1 VSALPGHGSAAGAAR
16 GAAHKTNTLLA
27 DGRELIYF
35 DEPANHADRTKI
47 VDRRV
52 LPPSHPSS
60 TLRLDRI
67 LDEWVAIAGHR
78 QTRTYLPPDS
88 ECPLCPSN
96 ATHLSEIPATDYD
109 VVVFENRFPSFS
121 LGSWVIDEVDHSGAN
136 NDDGMFTTEP
146 GFGRCEV
153 VCFTSDHDAAFSSL
167 TPARV
172 RTVID
177 AWVDRTEELSQNPKI
192 EQVFCFENRGEEI
205 GVTLSHPHG
214 QIYGYPYVTPR
225 TKQMLASARAHA
237 DATGRNLFADV
248 VTAETQSGERV
259 VVQSSCWT
267 AFVPFAARWP
277 LEVHLYPNRQVP
289 DLPSLTEDERADLSR
304 VYLEVLRRMEAVY
317 DDSLPYIAAWHQAPV
332 RVDRDLAYLHLEV
345 FSIRRA
351 PGKLKYLAGS
361 ESAMGAF
368 VNDVLP
374 EEAAKLLRSATP
386 DIADL
391 IADAAGYG
399 GAQYN
404 AAQCNAAQYNAAQY
418 NAAEYG
424 HLR

>member
-1 VSALPGHGSAAGAAR
+1 MKRSVSH
-16 GAAHKTNTLLA
+16 LA
-27 DGRELIYF
+27 DGREIIYF
-35 DEPANHADRTKI
+35 DDTPNAPERTAKDTRDLPEQAPHSVI
-47 VDRRV
+47 RRDP
-52 LPPSHPSS
+52 L
-60 TLRLDRI
+60 TG
-67 LDEWVAIAGHR
+67 EWVAVASHR
-78 QTRTYLPPDS
+78 QTRTYKPPADL
-88 ECPLCPSN
+88 CPLDPSSPGRP
-96 ATHLSEIPATDYD
+96 TEIPESDYA
-109 VVVFENRFPSFS
+109 VVVFENRFPSFAQS
-121 LGSWVIDEVDHSGAN
+121 VPE
-136 NDDGMFTTEP
+136 TEP
-146 GFGRCEV
+146 TVPGMAMVPMAPGNGRCEV
-153 VCFTSDHDAAFSSL
+153 VCFTSNHSQSFGELSPS
-167 TPARV
+167 RV
-172 RTVID
+172 RTVVD
-177 AWVDRTEELSQNPKI
+177 VWADRTVELGKFPGVQ
-192 EQVFCFENRGEEI
+192 QVFPFENRGEEI

-225 TKQMLASARAHA
+225 TKQMLASARTHA

-248 VTAETQSGERV
+248 VTAETQSGERI

-374 EEAAKLLRSATP
+374 EEAAKLLRSVTP

-391 IADAAGYG
+391 IADAAEYS
-399 GAQYN
+399 
-404 AAQCNAAQYNAAQY
+404 
-418 NAAEYG
+418 AAEYG
-424 HLR
+424 PLR

>member
-1 VSALPGHGSAAGAAR
+1 VSAPPDHQH
-16 GAAHKTNTLLA
+16 AHKTNTLLA

-35 DEPANHADRTKI
+35 DEPANHGDRTKI

-52 LPPSHPSS
+52 LPTSHPSS

-121 LGSWVIDEVDHSGAN
+121 LGSWVTDDVDHGGADH
-136 NDDGMFTTEP
+136 NDGLFTTEP

-177 AWVDRTEELSQNPKI
+177 AWVDRTAELSRNPKI

-225 TKQMLASARAHA
+225 TKQMLDSARAHA

-277 LEVHLYPNRQVP
+277 LEVHLYPNRQVA

-374 EEAAKLLRSATP
+374 EEAAKLLRSVTP

-391 IADAAGYG
+391 VADAAEYG
-399 GAQYN
+399 GAQDN
-404 AAQCNAAQYNAAQY
+404 T
-418 NAAEYG
+418 AEYG
-424 HLR
+424 NLR